1 METGIDKFKV
11 AEKIRALEYDHLEL
25 RARQSEL
32 LEQIK
37 DYEKGVELA
46 LIRRSI
52 NEPCKELSSEKKIAL
67 VAAETLR
74 NDSDYQ
80 TMKKELSITAVTA
93 ASTRIEIEFNDNL
106 LKVN

>member
-1 METGIDKFKV
+1 MEPEFDKFKI
-11 AEKIRALEYDHLEL
+11 AEKIRKLEYDHLEL
-25 RARQSEL
+25 RTHQSKL
-32 LEQIK
+32 LERIK

-74 NDSDYQ
+74 NDGDYQ
-80 TMKKELSITAVTA
+80 TMKKELGITAV
-93 ASTRIEIEFNDNL
+93 ASASVRIEIEFNDNL